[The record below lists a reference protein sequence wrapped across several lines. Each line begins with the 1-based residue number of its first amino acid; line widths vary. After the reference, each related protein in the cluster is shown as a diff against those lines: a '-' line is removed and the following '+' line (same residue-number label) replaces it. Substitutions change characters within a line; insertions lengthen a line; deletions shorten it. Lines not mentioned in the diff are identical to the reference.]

1 VKATTLE
8 FCMTHVDAVIA
19 LADAAGAAILEVY
32 RRADLGASHK
42 EDASPLTEADLAAH
56 RILVEGL
63 QRLTPELPVLSEE
76 SALPAWTERSGWQR
90 YWLVDPLDGT
100 KEFLKRNGEFT
111 VNIALIDRGVPVLGV
126 VGVPVLGLTYA
137 GVRGDGAWRIDASG
151 RTPIRT
157 RAMVGRGQADAPV
170 TVVASRSH
178 GADTVA
184 QWLEAIERRVG
195 RVETRNMGSSLK
207 LCLVAEGSADI
218 YPRLAPTAEWDTAAA
233 QAVVEAAGGLVLT
246 ERLQELRYNAKAE
259 LLNPH
264 FFVIGDPEYPWR
276 EVLAH

>member
-1 VKATTLE
+1 
-8 FCMTHVDAVIA
+8 MTHVDAVIA
-19 LADAAGAAILEVY
+19 LAHAAGAAILEVY

-76 SALPAWTERSGWQR
+76 SALPAWQERSAWRR

-111 VNIALIDRGVPVLGV
+111 VNVALIDDGVPVLGV

-137 GVRGDGAWRIDASG
+137 GVRGAGAWRIDAAG

-157 RAMVGRGQADAPV
+157 RAMAGRGRADAPV

-246 ERLQELRYNAKAE
+246 EQLQELRYNAKAE

-276 EVLAH
+276 EVLAR

>member
-1 VKATTLE
+1 
-8 FCMTHVDAVIA
+8 MTQIDAVIA
-19 LADAAGAAILEVY
+19 LAQTAGAAILAVY
-32 RRADLGASHK
+32 GREDLGEVRKA
-42 EDASPLTEADLAAH
+42 DASPLTEADLAAH

-63 QRLTPELPVLSEE
+63 RRLAPGLPVLSEE
-76 SALPAWTERSGWQR
+76 SELPDWTVRSAWQR

-100 KEFLKRNGEFT
+100 KEFVSRNGEFT
-111 VNIALIDRGVPVLGV
+111 VNIALIDDGVPVLGV
-126 VGVPVLGLTYA
+126 VGVPVLGRTYA
-137 GVRGDGAWRIDASG
+137 GVRGVGAWRIDASG
-151 RTPIRT
+151 RTPIGT
-157 RAMVGRGQADAPV
+157 RAMAGRGLPDAPV

-184 QWLEAIERRVG
+184 QWLDAVSARVG
-195 RVETRNMGSSLK
+195 QVETRNMGSSLK

-246 ERLQELRYNAKAE
+246 DELREMRYNTKDA

-264 FFVIGDPEYPWR
+264 FFVIGDPAYPWR
-276 EVLAH
+276 EVLAR